1 MRVGVSCVES
11 ASESTVR
18 RKLFGKAAD
27 SADALLGKLE
37 IQATLAVQLECDG
50 AVDGTNRRL
59 LLLAFLRYEVEDSLR
74 IPIVVSHPNV
84 VLVSIS
90 TWLASWDRN
99 PIEPFSIRLWAD

>member
-1 MRVGVSCVES
+1 MYVPPCNRLSVD
-11 ASESTVR
+11 
-18 RKLFGKAAD
+18 AD
-27 SADALLGKLE
+27 SADALLGKFE

-59 LLLAFLRYEVEDSLR
+59 LLFAFLRYEVDDSLH
-74 IPIVVSHPNV
+74 IPIVASHPNV

-99 PIEPFSIRLWAD
+99 PIEPFSIRLWTD